1 MEEDKEID
9 VEKFD
14 LDNEPDDELRYSPRN
29 KRWFGSLFK
38 VRTKVLLFPFTEV
51 CVPNN
56 VILFRCSF
64 GAIYDKKGPEAN
76 TDV

>member
-1 MEEDKEID
+1 MDEDLEID
-9 VEKFD
+9 EEKFD
-14 LDNEPDDELRYSPRN
+14 LDNEPDHELKYSPRN

-56 VILFRCSF
+56 VIPFRCLFRCD
-64 GAIYDKKGPEAN
+64 I
-76 TDV
+76 